1 MVPYIIANS
10 YRPLEI
16 IWNPNHAI
24 KKISGRLEQQ
34 ENWLI
39 WECHRIERVSCL
51 NSLFAT
57 IYVSMG
63 NEPKSVK
70 TSYASHDCK
79 KELRRTKEL
88 FNSSVCDGSKGEYN
102 GLQTH

>member
-1 MVPYIIANS
+1 
-10 YRPLEI
+10 
-16 IWNPNHAI
+16 
-24 KKISGRLEQQ
+24 
-34 ENWLI
+34 
-39 WECHRIERVSCL
+39 
-51 NSLFAT
+51 
-57 IYVSMG
+57 MG

-102 GLQTH
+102 GLQTHQATVTQGKSCFLCESHHAVQFKVLKT